1 MFVTIISFLIILSVL
16 VLVHELG
23 HYLVAKFF
31 KIKVEEF
38 GFGFPPRVFGKK
50 IGETIYSINLLPIGG
65 FVKLYG
71 EDDAG
76 GGSIKVQSSKLTS
89 LARRESRRE
98 VQSEDESRAFY
109 ARPLW
114 QRIAVVVAGVVMN
127 FTLAVVLIST
137 LFATVG
143 VAVPTENVIVNEVQ
157 SGSPAETSG
166 ILAKDEIL
174 TVNSKDIKSSEEF
187 IKIVDESSGKQISL
201 LILRG
206 SEEIEISLTPRTE
219 VPEGEG
225 PIGVV
230 ITSIQIKK
238 YSWLEAPFYGTLEAL
253 NFSRLIVTGLG
264 GLVADLVTTGKA
276 PEGVAGPVGVAQLT
290 GVVVQNGPVATLWF
304 VSLLSLNLAVL
315 NILPIPALDGGR
327 FFFQIIELV
336 TRKKVSP
343 RYEGYA
349 HAAGLVILLSLM
361 VLITVFDVGRLISG
375 QSLIPDM

>member
-1 MFVTIISFLIILSVL
+1 MLITIVSFILILSVL

-23 HYLVAKFF
+23 HFLVAKFF

-76 GGSIKVQSSKLTS
+76 GGSLSVKSSKLKV
-89 LARRESRRE
+89 E
-98 VQSEDESRAFY
+98 SEDISRAFY

-114 QRIAVVVAGVVMN
+114 QRITVVVAGVVMN
-127 FTLAVVLIST
+127 FFLAVAIFSVLI
-137 LFATVG
+137 ATTG
-143 VAVPTENVIVNEVQ
+143 LVAPTENVIVSDVQ
-157 SGSPAETSG
+157 EGSPAEISG
-166 ILAKDEIL
+166 IQAKDEIIK
-174 TVNSKDIKSSEEF
+174 VNGQDVADSNEF
-187 IKIVDESSGKQISL
+187 INIVDENSGEEISL
-201 LILRG
+201 LVLR
-206 SEEIEISLTPRTE
+206 ENEQFELLITPR
-219 VPEGEG
+219 VNPPEGEG
-225 PIGVV
+225 ALGVV
-230 ITSIQIKK
+230 ISSVEIVRS
-238 YSWLEAPFYGTLEAL
+238 SWIEAPYYGFIWTVKFAVLT
-253 NFSRLIVTGLG
+253 VQGLG
-264 GLVADLVTTGKA
+264 GIVSNLYHGEKI
-276 PEGVAGPVGVAQLT
+276 EGVGGPVAIAQLT
-290 GVVVQNGPVATLWF
+290 GFVVDLGIYATLIF
-304 VSLLSLNLAVL
+304 VAQLSISLAVL

-327 FFFQIIELV
+327 FFFQMIELV

>member
-1 MFVTIISFLIILSVL
+1 MLITIVSFILILSVL

-23 HYLVAKFF
+23 HFLVAKFF

-76 GGSIKVQSSKLTS
+76 GGSLSVKSSKLKV
-89 LARRESRRE
+89 E
-98 VQSEDESRAFY
+98 SEDISRAFY

-114 QRIAVVVAGVVMN
+114 QRITVVVAGVVMN
-127 FTLAVVLIST
+127 FFLAVVLIST
-137 LFATVG
+137 LFATQG
-143 VAVPTENVIVNEVQ
+143 VAVPTENVLVNEVQ
-157 SGSPAETSG
+157 SGSPAQNAG
-166 ILAKDEIL
+166 ILKEDEIIS
-174 TVNSKDIKSSEEF
+174 VNGKEINSSEEF
-187 IKIVDESSGKQISL
+187 IKIVDENSGEKISL
-201 LILRG
+201 LILRDG
-206 SEEIEISLTPRTE
+206 EEVAISLTPRVE
-219 VPEGEG
+219 VPEGQG

-230 ITSIQIKK
+230 ISNIQIKK
-238 YSWLEAPFYGTLEAL
+238 YSWFEAPFYGTLEAL
-253 NFSRLIVTGLG
+253 NFTKLIVTGLG
-264 GLVADLVTTGKA
+264 GLVFDLVTTGKA

-290 GVVVQNGPVATLWF
+290 GVVVQNGLVATLWF

-327 FFFQIIELV
+327 FFFQMIELV

>member
-23 HYLVAKFF
+23 HYFVAKFF

-76 GGSIKVQSSKLTS
+76 GGSIKVQSSKFK
-89 LARRESRRE
+89 

-114 QRIAVVVAGVVMN
+114 QRITVVVAGVVMN
-127 FTLAVVLIST
+127 FLLAVVLIST

-143 VAVPTENVIVNEVQ
+143 VAVPTENVLVNEVQ
-157 SGSPAETSG
+157 SGSPAEISG
-166 ILAKDEIL
+166 IKAKDEIL

-187 IKIVDESSGKQISL
+187 IKIVDEFSGKEISL

-264 GLVADLVTTGKA
+264 GLVADLVTTGKV